1 MFRELFA
8 LEEEI
13 FKVLASQK
21 RLEIIQLLK
30 KGELNVSE
38 MTSMLGLRQP
48 NLSQHLSL
56 LRQHKLVSIRR
67 RGHKIYYQLTDKRIA
82 RAVELIYQFLSSQ
95 YNLDKDLG
103 NKLQSDA
110 YPIVE
115 DVVCGMRLSTS
126 EAYDQAEHKGSVYY
140 FCASGCSDKFSS
152 DPKRYVKHKVEHE
165 KQDR

>member
-8 LEEEI
+8 LEEEV

-30 KGELNVSE
+30 KGELNVGE

-56 LRQHKLVSIRR
+56 LRQHKLVTIRR
-67 RGHKIYYQLTDKRIA
+67 RGHKIYYRLTDKKIA
-82 RAVELIYQFLSSQ
+82 RSVELIYQFLSSQ
-95 YNLDKDLG
+95 YNLDKDLD

-126 EAYDQAEHKGSVYY
+126 EAYDQIEHEGNIYY
-140 FCASGCSDKFSS
+140 FCASGCRDKFASR
-152 DPKRYVKHKVEHE
+152 PKRYI
-165 KQDR
+165 KQEA